1 MPYRIYVKQK
11 SGETVSGIEI
21 HHGPLPK
28 TGDKVDVKLQSGRII
43 QARVGIPH
51 SRASRMGG
59 TPVIQV
65 HADEI

>member
-28 TGDKVDVKLQSGRII
+28 TGATRL
-43 QARVGIPH
+43 
-51 SRASRMGG
+51 M
-59 TPVIQV
+59 
-65 HADEI
+65 